1 MEDIKFIRMNCPL
14 RASSPEA
21 GKKAIALAAE
31 LIGYS
36 LKDRGVKDYDLYQS
50 ITDPSFFL
58 IFETWEDQASL
69 DVHMRA
75 EHFVRLVPQIQ
86 AQGEM
91 GIEQINVTEGVPAE
105 FKAIRMNCPMKV
117 NEGEYEAVEELSKE
131 LVAASLKDEGVISYD
146 VLRSTTRPGEYLVF
160 ETWKDQ
166 PSLTRHMAAPHFTR
180 IIPQIQAKG
189 ELKIDQLY
197 I

>member
-1 MEDIKFIRMNCPL
+1 MEEIKFIRMNCPL

-21 GKKAIALAAE
+21 GQKAIEVASE

-36 LKDRGVKDYDLYQS
+36 LKDAGVKDYDLFQS
-50 ITDPSFFL
+50 ITDSSFFL
-58 IFETWEDQASL
+58 IFETWKDQASL

-75 EHFVRLVPQIQ
+75 EHFVRLVPQVQ

-91 GIEQINVTEGVPAE
+91 GIEQINVTEGIPAD
-105 FKAIRMNCPMKV
+105 FKAIRMNCPFTAKK
-117 NEGEYEAVEELSKE
+117 GEEAAVEALSKE
-131 LVAASLKDEGVISYD
+131 LVAASLKDAGVIAYD
-146 VLRSTTRPGEYLVF
+146 VLKSTTRPGEYLVF

-166 PSLTRHMAAPHFTR
+166 PSLTKHMASQHFVR
-180 IIPQIQAKG
+180 IIPQLQEKG